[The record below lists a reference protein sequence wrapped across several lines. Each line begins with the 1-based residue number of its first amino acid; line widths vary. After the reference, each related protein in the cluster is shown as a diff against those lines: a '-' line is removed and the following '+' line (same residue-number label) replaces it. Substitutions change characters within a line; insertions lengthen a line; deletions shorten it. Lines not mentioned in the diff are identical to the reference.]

1 MCNSLWRRIY
11 FFFERFTDLICKCLR
26 IVAMRP
32 STLQKSCTDEWFHL
46 SHFPSK
52 AEPAYNIDRSK
63 TAIPAVIAIISLV
76 HDCEMVV
83 QFIEMFRMFISHGFH
98 LSPLVSTNEER
109 HGKASLLQAFH

>member
-1 MCNSLWRRIY
+1 
-11 FFFERFTDLICKCLR
+11 
-26 IVAMRP
+26 MRP

-76 HDCEMVV
+76 HDCEM
-83 QFIEMFRMFISHGFH
+83 FRQMRNVTES
-98 LSPLVSTNEER
+98 NE
-109 HGKASLLQAFH
+109 LC